1 MSAITRTIPVALTGA
16 AQIVEYAIIA
26 YGHNGQFEDWHTDRD
41 GQVLIYSTKEAA
53 LEALPEAR
61 ERLEDPDDESQ
72 EIIVVTRVL
81 HASDDWR
88 APYPKS
94 QLARRWRFR

>member
-1 MSAITRTIPVALTGA
+1 MSQYITRTIPVALTDA

-26 YGHNGQFEDWHTDRD
+26 YGHDGQFEDWHTDRD

-72 EIIVVTRVL
+72 EIVVIMRKLVNVGGWNL
-81 HASDDWR
+81 
-88 APYPKS
+88 PE
-94 QLARRWRFR
+94 RW

>member
-1 MSAITRTIPVALTGA
+1 MPQSITRTIPVALTDA

-26 YGHNGQFEDWHTDRD
+26 YGHDGQFEDWHTDRD

-53 LEALPEAR
+53 LAALPEAR

-72 EIIVVTRVL
+72 EIVVIMRKLVNVGGWDL
-81 HASDDWR
+81 
-88 APYPKS
+88 PE
-94 QLARRWRFR
+94 RW

>member
-1 MSAITRTIPVALTGA
+1 MPQSTTRTIPVALTNE

-26 YGHNGQFEDWHTDRD
+26 YGHDGLFEDWHTDRD

-61 ERLEDPDDESQ
+61 ERLMDPDDDTQ
-72 EIIVVTRVL
+72 EIVVITRKLV
-81 HASDDWR
+81 DVGGWGQ
-88 APYPKS
+88 PG
-94 QLARRWRFR
+94 RW